1 MAKKNATKVSFF
13 ESTFGKFLMNNK
25 AAAIFVVMSLIV
37 ASLSDVFLTPG
48 NLLNLTRQVAY
59 SVTLSAGYTLLLS
72 SGNFDL
78 SIGCMVGLVGV
89 GMGKL
94 LALNV
99 PIPLVMLAGIAFGA
113 ALGAFN
119 AIIINMF
126 ALPPF
131 IATLATMSVYKG
143 ATYIWTKMVPISN
156 LPDEFVAIGQGYTF
170 GIPNQVYI
178 MLIMCLIMGFILYK
192 TRFGRYSLAM
202 GGNREAARLA
212 GINVNRL
219 STCIY
224 AIMGVYVAVAAIMLT
239 ARSASAQV
247 TAGQNTEMDAIAAVV
262 VGGTP
267 MSGGSANIIGTIFG
281 CLIVGVIN
289 NGLNLMGVDANW
301 QLVAKGIMILFAMVL
316 DVISSRIANKMS
328 KRRMANKN

>member
-1 MAKKNATKVSFF
+1 
-13 ESTFGKFLMNNK
+13 
-25 AAAIFVVMSLIV
+25 
-37 ASLSDVFLTPG
+37 
-48 NLLNLTRQVAY
+48 
-59 SVTLSAGYTLLLS
+59 
-72 SGNFDL
+72 
-78 SIGCMVGLVGV
+78 
-89 GMGKL
+89 MGKL
-94 LALNV
+94 LALGT
-99 PIPLVMLAGIAFGA
+99 PIPVVILAGILFGA
-113 ALGAFN
+113 LLGALNCMVIN
-119 AIIINMF
+119 AF
-126 ALPPF
+126 SLPPF
-131 IATLATMSVYKG
+131 IATLATMSIYKG

-156 LPDEFVAIGQGYTF
+156 LPKEFVVIGQGYTM

-212 GINVNRL
+212 GINVTRL
-219 STCIY
+219 STAIY
-224 AIMGVYVAVAAIMLT
+224 AIMGVYVAVAAIMIT

-267 MSGGSANIIGTIFG
+267 MSGGSANIIGTVFG

-301 QLVAKGIMILFAMVL
+301 QLVAKGVMILFAMIL
-316 DVISSRIANKMS
+316 DVISSRIALTMS
-328 KRRMANKN
+328 KREMASKK

>member
-1 MAKKNATKVSFF
+1 MAKQNTKKVSFF
-13 ESTFGKFLMNNK
+13 ESPFGKFLMNNK

-89 GMGKL
+89 AMGKL
-94 LALNV
+94 LTLGL
-99 PIPLVMLAGIAFGA
+99 PIPVVLLAGILFGA
-113 ALGAFN
+113 MLGALNCMVIN
-119 AIIINMF
+119 AF
-126 ALPPF
+126 SLPPF
-131 IATLATMSVYKG
+131 IATLATMSIYKG

-156 LPDEFVAIGQGYTF
+156 LPKEFVVIGQGYTM

-212 GINVNRL
+212 GINVTRL
-219 STCIY
+219 STAIY
-224 AIMGVYVAVAAIMLT
+224 AIMGVYVAVAAIMIT

-267 MSGGSANIIGTIFG
+267 MSGGSANIIGTVFG

-301 QLVAKGIMILFAMVL
+301 QLVAKGVMILFAMIL
-316 DVISSRIANKMS
+316 DVISSRIALTMS
-328 KRRMANKN
+328 KREMANKK